1 MKKLVVSVFLVLLS
15 SAHLF
20 AQGGPGGGHSGG
32 SSTGG
37 GSTPGGS
44 STGGG
49 SSYSIGST
57 SSTGY
62 SQSSGTNSVSGQ
74 TYTST
79 GSDENAVQVTGGTF
93 TMTDCTITK
102 TGDYSASSDN
112 TSFYGVN
119 SAVYVGSTS
128 AATTLTMT
136 GGTITT
142 NAKGAN
148 AAFAYGYGVLNI
160 SDVTIRN
167 SANLSRGIHA
177 TGGGTIVAS
186 NLDIVTEGS
195 NSSVV
200 ATDRGGGTV
209 TVDGGSYVT
218 TGSDCAILYSTG
230 TISASN
236 ATGSSAKGEV
246 GVIEGDNTINITN
259 CNFSSGSSSRGLMI
273 LQSGSGDSEGYNGAI
288 NITNS
293 TITLTDSSAPLCEIP
308 TNITGTLTLDN
319 TSLTVPSGVLMY
331 VDYNTRWS
339 TYGGTGNL
347 VLKNGSYTGAVNADQ
362 YGTATVSVASTA
374 TWTGSIDNQNV
385 ASSTTATVE
394 GVWILNADSYVDNLT
409 IASGA
414 TVYTNGYSLNYG
426 SLTNNG
432 TLDATSTGVTGI
444 KAVTLQKEGA
454 GNGAVYNLSGMKV
467 ADSSSNLSALA
478 KGIYIVNG
486 KKIAVR

>member
-37 GSTPGGS
+37 GSG
-44 STGGG
+44 TGGG

-308 TNITGTLTLDN
+308 TSITGTLTLDN

-374 TWTGSIDNQNV
+374 TWTGSIDNSNV

-432 TLDATSTGVTGI
+432 TLDTTSTGVTGI
-444 KAVTLQKEGA
+444 KAITLQKEGA

-467 ADSSSNLSALA
+467 ADSASNLSALA
-478 KGIYIVNG
+478 KEIYIVNG
-486 KKIAVR
+486 KKIAIR

>member
-1 MKKLVVSVFLVLLS
+1 MKKIFISAICVLLS
-15 SAHLF
+15 SNVF
-20 AQGGPGGGHSGG
+20 AQGGPGGNP
-32 SSTGG
+32 GG
-37 GSTPGGS
+37 GG
-44 STGGG
+44 TGGG
-49 SSYSIGST
+49 SSYAIGST

-62 SQSSGTNSVSGQ
+62 SQSSGTTSVSGK

-93 TMTDCTITK
+93 TMSNCTVTK

-128 AATTLTMT
+128 ATATLTMT

-160 SDVTIRN
+160 SNVTIRN
-167 SANLSRGIHA
+167 TASLSRGIHA

-209 TVDGGSYVT
+209 TVNGGSYVT
-218 TGSDCAILYSTG
+218 TGTDCAVLYSTG
-230 TISASN
+230 TISATG
-236 ATGSSAKGEV
+236 ATGSSSKGEV
-246 GVIEGDNTINITN
+246 GVIEGDNTINITD
-259 CNFSSGSSSRGLMI
+259 CKFTSGSSSRGLMI

-288 NITNS
+288 NITGS
-293 TITLTDSSAPLCEIP
+293 TITLTDDSAPLCEIP

-347 VLKNGSYTGAVNADQ
+347 VLKNGNYTGAVNADQ

-374 TWTGSIDNQNV
+374 TWTGAMDHSDV
-385 ASSTTATVE
+385 AKSTSVTVN
-394 GVWILNADSYVDNLT
+394 GTWILNADSNVDKLV
-409 IASGA
+409 IGEGA
-414 TVYTNGYSLNYG
+414 TVYTNGYNLSYA
-426 SLTNNG
+426 SITNNG
-432 TLDATSTGVTGI
+432 TLDTTSTSVTGI
-444 KAVTLQKEGA
+444 KGISTDAA
-454 GNGAVYNLSGMKV
+454 PIDNGAVYNLNGVKV
-467 ADSSSNLSALA
+467 ADSEAALSGLA
-478 KGIYIVNG
+478 SGIYIVNG
-486 KKIAVR
+486 KKIAVK

>member
-20 AQGGPGGGHSGG
+20 AQGGPRGGHS
-32 SSTGG
+32 
-37 GSTPGGS
+37 GGS

-218 TGSDCAILYSTG
+218 TGTDCAILYSTG
-230 TISASN
+230 TVSASN

-374 TWTGSIDNQNV
+374 TWTGSIDNSNV

-394 GVWILNADSYVDNLT
+394 GVWILDADSYVDNLT

-432 TLDATSTGVTGI
+432 TLNTSSTGVTGI
-444 KAVTLQKEGA
+444 KAITLQMDGA
-454 GNGAVYNLSGMKV
+454 GNGVVYNLNGIKV
-467 ADSSSNLSALA
+467 ADSASNLSALV

>member
-20 AQGGPGGGHSGG
+20 AQGGPGGGHS
-32 SSTGG
+32 
-37 GSTPGGS
+37 GGS

-218 TGSDCAILYSTG
+218 TGTDCAILYSTG
-230 TISASN
+230 TVSASN

-374 TWTGSIDNQNV
+374 TWTGSIDNSNV

-394 GVWILNADSYVDNLT
+394 GVWILDADSYVDNLT

-432 TLDATSTGVTGI
+432 TLDTTSTGVTGI
-444 KAVTLQKEGA
+444 KAITLQMDGA
-454 GNGAVYNLSGMKV
+454 GNGVVYNLNGIKV
-467 ADSSSNLSALA
+467 ADSASNLSALV

-486 KKIAVR
+486 KKVAVR

>member
-20 AQGGPGGGHSGG
+20 AQGGPGGGHS
-32 SSTGG
+32 
-37 GSTPGGS
+37 GGS

-218 TGSDCAILYSTG
+218 TGTDCAILYSTG
-230 TISASN
+230 SVSASN

-273 LQSGSGDSEGYNGAI
+273 LQSGSGDSEGYDGAI

-293 TITLTDSSAPLCEIP
+293 TITLTDSSAPFCEIP

-374 TWTGSIDNQNV
+374 TWTGSVDNSNV

-394 GVWILNADSYVDNLT
+394 GVWILDADSYVDNLT

-432 TLDATSTGVTGI
+432 TLDTTSTGVTGI
-444 KAVTLQKEGA
+444 KAITLQMDGA
-454 GNGAVYNLSGMKV
+454 GNGVVYNLNGIKV
-467 ADSSSNLSALA
+467 ADSASNLSALV

>member
-1 MKKLVVSVFLVLLS
+1 MKKLFTTALMMSLAIS
-15 SAHLF
+15 SF
-20 AQGGPGGGHSGG
+20 AQGGPGGNNGG
-32 SSTGG
+32 NNGGNPGG
-37 GSTPGGS
+37 GPS
-44 STGGG
+44 SGGG
-49 SSYSIGST
+49 SSSSYAIGST

-62 SQSSGTNSVSGQ
+62 SQSSGTNTASNQ

-102 TGDYSASSDN
+102 SGDYSASSDN

-128 AATTLTMT
+128 ATTTLTMN

-148 AAFAYGYGVLNI
+148 AAFAYGKGVLNF

-167 SANLSRGIHA
+167 TSNLSRGIHA

-218 TGSDCAILYSTG
+218 TGTDCAILYSTG
-230 TISASN
+230 TITASN
-236 ATGSSAKGEV
+236 ATGSSAVGEV
-246 GVIEGDNTINITN
+246 GVIEGDNSININN
-259 CNFSSGSSSRGLMI
+259 CTFTSGSSSRGLMI

-288 NITNS
+288 TITGS

-308 TNITGTLTLDN
+308 TSITGTLTLDN
-319 TSLTVPSGVLMY
+319 TSITVPSGVLMY

-347 VLKNGSYTGAVNADQ
+347 VLQNGSYTGAVNADQ

-374 TWTGSIDNQNV
+374 TWTGAMDNSNV
-385 ASSTTATVE
+385 AKSTTATIS
-394 GVWILNADSYVDNLT
+394 GTWILNADSYVDNLV
-409 IASGA
+409 INEGA
-414 TVYTNGYSLNYG
+414 KVYTNGYNLTYS
-426 SLTNNG
+426 SITNNG
-432 TLDATSTGVTGI
+432 TLDTTSTNVTGI
-444 KAVTLQKEGA
+444 KEITASGASNSKDGIIHNLQGQ
-454 GNGAVYNLSGMKV
+454 KV
-467 ADSSSNLSALA
+467 ASTSETLSSLPH
-478 KGIYIVNG
+478 GVYVMNG
-486 KKIAVR
+486 KKFMVK

>member
-20 AQGGPGGGHSGG
+20 AQGGPGGGHS
-32 SSTGG
+32 
-37 GSTPGGS
+37 GGS

-218 TGSDCAILYSTG
+218 TGTDCAILYSTG
-230 TISASN
+230 TVSASN

-374 TWTGSIDNQNV
+374 TWTGSIDNSNV

-394 GVWILNADSYVDNLT
+394 GVWILDADSYVDNLT

-432 TLDATSTGVTGI
+432 TLDTTSTGVTGI
-444 KAVTLQKEGA
+444 KAITLQMDGA
-454 GNGAVYNLSGMKV
+454 GNGVVYNLNGIKV
-467 ADSSSNLSALA
+467 ADSASNLSALV

>member
-20 AQGGPGGGHSGG
+20 AQGGPGGGHS
-32 SSTGG
+32 
-37 GSTPGGS
+37 GGS

-79 GSDENAVQVTGGTF
+79 GSDENAVQVIGGTF

-218 TGSDCAILYSTG
+218 TGTDCAILYSTG
-230 TISASN
+230 TVSASN

-273 LQSGSGDSEGYNGAI
+273 LQSGSGDSEGYDGAI

-374 TWTGSIDNQNV
+374 TWTGSVDNSNV

-394 GVWILNADSYVDNLT
+394 GVWILDADSYVDNLT

-432 TLDATSTGVTGI
+432 TLDTTSTGVTGI
-444 KAVTLQKEGA
+444 KAITLQMDGA
-454 GNGAVYNLSGMKV
+454 GNGVVYNLNGIKV
-467 ADSSSNLSALA
+467 ADSASNLSALV

>member
-1 MKKLVVSVFLVLLS
+1 MKKLAITVFTVLLA
-15 SAHLF
+15 SADTF
-20 AQGGPGGGHSGG
+20 AQGGPGGGN
-32 SSTGG
+32 
-37 GSTPGGS
+37 PGG

-49 SSYSIGST
+49 SSYTIGNT

-62 SQSSGTNSVSGQ
+62 SQSSGTNSVSSK

-93 TMTDCTITK
+93 TMSDCTITK
-102 TGDYSASSDN
+102 SGDYSASSDN

-128 AATTLTMT
+128 AVTTLNMT

-148 AAFAYGYGVLNI
+148 AAFAYGKGVLNI

-209 TVDGGSYVT
+209 TVDGGSYIT
-218 TGSDCAILYSTG
+218 TGTDCAILYSTG
-230 TISASN
+230 SVSASN
-236 ATGSSAKGEV
+236 CTGSSSQGEI
-246 GVIEGDNTINITN
+246 GVIEGDNAISITN
-259 CNFSSGSSSRGLMI
+259 CNFTSGSSSRGLMI

-288 NITNS
+288 TITNS
-293 TITLTDSSAPLCEIP
+293 TATLTDSSAPLCEIP

-319 TSLTVPSGVLMY
+319 VSLSVPSGVLMY

-347 VLKNGSYTGAVNADQ
+347 ILKNESYTGAVNADK
-362 YGTATVSVASTA
+362 YGTATVSVENTA
-374 TWTGSIDNQNV
+374 TWTGTIDNSNT
-385 ASSTTATVE
+385 AKSTTATIN
-394 GVWILNADSYVDNLT
+394 GVWILDADSYVDNLT

-414 TVYTNGYSLNYG
+414 TVYTNGHTLTYG
-426 SLTNNG
+426 NISNSG
-432 TLDATSTGVTGI
+432 TLDTTSTGVT
-444 KAVTLQKEGA
+444 AV
-454 GNGAVYNLSGMKV
+454 NSIV
-467 ADSSSNLSALA
+467 ADSAVKGNGTVYSTDGVKVAESASGLQLLP

-486 KKIAVR
+486 KKIAVK

>member
-20 AQGGPGGGHSGG
+20 AQGGPGGGHS
-32 SSTGG
+32 
-37 GSTPGGS
+37 GGS

-218 TGSDCAILYSTG
+218 TGTDCAILYSTG
-230 TISASN
+230 TVSASN

-273 LQSGSGDSEGYNGAI
+273 LQSGSGDSEGYDGAI

-374 TWTGSIDNQNV
+374 TWTGSVDNSNV

-394 GVWILNADSYVDNLT
+394 GVWILDADSYVDNLT

-432 TLDATSTGVTGI
+432 TLDTTSTGVTGI
-444 KAVTLQKEGA
+444 KAITLQMDGA
-454 GNGAVYNLSGMKV
+454 GNGVVYNLNGIKV
-467 ADSSSNLSALA
+467 ADSASNLSALV

>member
-37 GSTPGGS
+37 GSG
-44 STGGG
+44 TGGG

-308 TNITGTLTLDN
+308 TSITGTLTLDN

-362 YGTATVSVASTA
+362 CGTATVSVASTA
-374 TWTGSIDNQNV
+374 TWTGSIDNSNV

-432 TLDATSTGVTGI
+432 TLDTTSTGVTGI
-444 KAVTLQKEGA
+444 KAITLQEEGA

-467 ADSSSNLSALA
+467 TDSASNLSALA

-486 KKIAVR
+486 KKIAIR

>member
-37 GSTPGGS
+37 GSG
-44 STGGG
+44 TGGG

-308 TNITGTLTLDN
+308 TSITGTLTLDN

-374 TWTGSIDNQNV
+374 TWTGSIDNSNV

-432 TLDATSTGVTGI
+432 TLDTTSTGGTGI
-444 KAVTLQKEGA
+444 KAITLQEEGA

-467 ADSSSNLSALA
+467 VDSASNLSALA

>member
-20 AQGGPGGGHSGG
+20 AQGGPGGGHS
-32 SSTGG
+32 
-37 GSTPGGS
+37 GGS

-218 TGSDCAILYSTG
+218 TGTDCAILYSTG
-230 TISASN
+230 TVSASN

-246 GVIEGDNTINITN
+246 GVIEDDNTINITN

-273 LQSGSGDSEGYNGAI
+273 LQSGSGDSEGYDGAI

-374 TWTGSIDNQNV
+374 TWTGSIDNSNV

-394 GVWILNADSYVDNLT
+394 GVWILDADSYVDNLT

-432 TLDATSTGVTGI
+432 TLDTTSAGVTGI
-444 KAVTLQKEGA
+444 KAITLQMDGA
-454 GNGAVYNLSGMKV
+454 GNGVVYNLNGIKV
-467 ADSSSNLSALA
+467 ADSASNLSALV

>member
-1 MKKLVVSVFLVLLS
+1 MRKIFTSALLVSLS
-15 SAHLF
+15 IACF
-20 AQGGPGGGHSGG
+20 AQSGPGGNNGGGNSSSG
-32 SSTGG
+32 SSSGT
-37 GSTPGGS
+37 GS
-44 STGGG
+44 SS
-49 SSYSIGST
+49 SSYAIGST

-62 SQSSGTNSVSGQ
+62 SQSSGTNSVSSQ

-128 AATTLTMT
+128 ATTTLTMS

-148 AAFAYGYGVLNI
+148 AAFAYGKGVLNI

-167 SANLSRGIHA
+167 TSNLSRGIHA

-209 TVDGGSYVT
+209 TVNGGSYVT
-218 TGSDCAILYSTG
+218 TGTDCAILYSTG
-230 TISASN
+230 TITAN
-236 ATGSSAKGEV
+236 DATGSSAEGEV
-246 GVIEGDNTINITN
+246 GVIEGDNSININYCT
-259 CNFSSGSSSRGLMI
+259 FSSGSSSRGLMI

-288 NITNS
+288 SITGS
-293 TITLTDSSAPLCEIP
+293 TITLTNSSAPLCEIP
-308 TNITGTLTLDN
+308 TSITGTLTLDN
-319 TSLTVPSGVLMY
+319 TTVTVPSGVLMY

-347 VLKNGSYTGAVNADQ
+347 VLKNGTYTGAVNADQ
-362 YGTATVSVASTA
+362 YGTATVDVASTA
-374 TWTGSIDNQNV
+374 TWTGAMDNSNV
-385 ASSTTATVE
+385 AKSTTATIS
-394 GVWILNADSYVDNLT
+394 GTWILNADSNVDNLV
-409 IASGA
+409 INEGA
-414 TVYTNGYSLNYG
+414 KVYTNGYTLSYS

-432 TLDATSTGVTGI
+432 TLDTTSTGVTGI
-444 KAVTLQKEGA
+444 SNITASSSTITG
-454 GNGAVYNLSGMKV
+454 GAVYNLLGQKV
-467 ADSSSNLSALA
+467 AASSDNLSSLTN
-478 KGIYIVNG
+478 GIYIVNG
-486 KKIAVR
+486 KKYLKK

>member
-20 AQGGPGGGHSGG
+20 AQGGPGGGHS
-32 SSTGG
+32 
-37 GSTPGGS
+37 GGS

-218 TGSDCAILYSTG
+218 TGTDCAILYSTG
-230 TISASN
+230 TVSASN

-273 LQSGSGDSEGYNGAI
+273 LQSGSGDSEGYDGAI

-374 TWTGSIDNQNV
+374 TWTGSIDNSNV

-394 GVWILNADSYVDNLT
+394 GVWILDADSYVDNLT

-432 TLDATSTGVTGI
+432 TLDTTSTGVTGI
-444 KAVTLQKEGA
+444 KAITLQMDGA
-454 GNGAVYNLSGMKV
+454 GNGVVYNLNGIKV
-467 ADSSSNLSALA
+467 ADSASNLSALV

>member
-37 GSTPGGS
+37 GSG
-44 STGGG
+44 TGGG

-308 TNITGTLTLDN
+308 TSITGTLTLDN

-374 TWTGSIDNQNV
+374 TWTGSIDNSNV

-432 TLDATSTGVTGI
+432 TLDTASTGVTGI
-444 KAVTLQKEGA
+444 KAITLQEEGA

-467 ADSSSNLSALA
+467 TDSASNLSALA

-486 KKIAVR
+486 KKIAIR

>member
-1 MKKLVVSVFLVLLS
+1 MKKVFISALLVSLS
-15 SAHLF
+15 IACF
-20 AQGGPGGGHSGG
+20 AQGGPGGNNGGGNPGEGGTPGTGG
-32 SSTGG
+32 SS
-37 GSTPGGS
+37 
-44 STGGG
+44 
-49 SSYSIGST
+49 SYAIGST
-57 SSTGY
+57 SGTGY

-93 TMTDCTITK
+93 TMTGCTITK

-128 AATTLTMT
+128 ATTTLTMT

-148 AAFAYGYGVLNI
+148 AAFAYGQGVLNI

-167 SANLSRGIHA
+167 TSNLSRGIHA

-209 TVDGGSYVT
+209 TVTGGSYVT
-218 TGSDCAILYSTG
+218 TGTDCAILYSTG
-230 TISASN
+230 TVTAN
-236 ATGSSAKGEV
+236 DATGSSSEGEV
-246 GVIEGDNTINITN
+246 GVIEGDNTITINN
-259 CNFSSGSSSRGLMI
+259 CTFSSGSSSRGLMI

-288 NITNS
+288 SITGS
-293 TITLTDSSAPLCEIP
+293 TITLTNSSAPLCEIP

-319 TSLTVPSGVLMY
+319 TSVTVPSGVLMY

-347 VLKNGSYTGAVNADQ
+347 ILKNGSYTGAVNADQ
-362 YGTATVSVASTA
+362 YGTATVDVASTA
-374 TWTGSIDNQNV
+374 AWTGAMDNSNE
-385 ASSTTATVE
+385 AKSTTATIS
-394 GVWILNADSYVDNLT
+394 GTWILNADSNVDNLV
-409 IASGA
+409 INEGA
-414 TVYTNGYSLNYG
+414 KVYTNGYNLSYG
-426 SLTNNG
+426 SITNNG
-432 TLDATSTGVTGI
+432 TLDTTSTGVTSIFNI
-444 KAVTLQKEGA
+444 KDSSSIVTDE
-454 GNGAVYNLSGMKV
+454 AVYNLQGQKAATSR
-467 ADSSSNLSALA
+467 DNLSSLNS
-478 KGIYIVNG
+478 GIYIVNG
-486 KKIAVR
+486 KKYVKK

>member
-37 GSTPGGS
+37 GSG
-44 STGGG
+44 TGGG

-177 TGGGTIVAS
+177 TGGGTIVAF

-308 TNITGTLTLDN
+308 TSITGTLTLDN

-347 VLKNGSYTGAVNADQ
+347 VLKNGSYNGAVNADQ

-374 TWTGSIDNQNV
+374 TWTGSIDNSNV

-432 TLDATSTGVTGI
+432 TLDTTSTGVTGI
-444 KAVTLQKEGA
+444 KAITLQEEGA

-467 ADSSSNLSALA
+467 TDSASNLSALA

-486 KKIAVR
+486 KKIAIR

>member
-32 SSTGG
+32 SST
-37 GSTPGGS
+37 S
-44 STGGG
+44 GG

-218 TGSDCAILYSTG
+218 TGTDCAILYSTG
-230 TISASN
+230 TVSASN

-273 LQSGSGDSEGYNGAI
+273 LQSGSGDSEGYDGAI

-374 TWTGSIDNQNV
+374 TWTGSIDNSNV

-394 GVWILNADSYVDNLT
+394 GVWILDADSYVDNLT

-432 TLDATSTGVTGI
+432 TLDTTSTGVTGI
-444 KAVTLQKEGA
+444 KAITLQMDGA
-454 GNGAVYNLSGMKV
+454 GNGVVYNLNGIKV
-467 ADSSSNLSALA
+467 ADSASNLSALV

>member
-1 MKKLVVSVFLVLLS
+1 MIKLLIPVFLVLLS
-15 SAHLF
+15 FANLF
-20 AQGGPGGGHSGG
+20 AQGEH
-32 SSTGG
+32 
-37 GSTPGGS
+37 
-44 STGGG
+44 GGG
-49 SSYSIGST
+49 SSYTIGNT

-62 SQSSGTNSVSGQ
+62 SQSSGTSTVSSKN
-74 TYTST
+74 YTST

-93 TMTDCTITK
+93 SMTDCTITK

-112 TSFYGVN
+112 TSFFGVN

-128 AATTLTMT
+128 GATTITMT

-148 AAFAYGYGVLNI
+148 AAFAYGNGVLNI

-186 NLDIVTEGS
+186 NLDIVTEGN

-209 TVDGGSYVT
+209 AVDGGSYVT

-230 TISASN
+230 TVSATN
-236 ATGSSAKGEV
+236 ATGSSSKGEV
-246 GVIEGDNTINITN
+246 GVIEGDNTINISN
-259 CNFSSGSSSRGLMI
+259 CNFTSGSPSRGLMI
-273 LQSGSGDSEGYNGAI
+273 LQSGSGDSEGYNGII

-293 TITLTDSSAPLCEIP
+293 TITLTDNSAPLCEIP

-319 TSLTVPSGVLMY
+319 VTLTVPGGVLMY

-347 VLKNGSYTGAVNADQ
+347 VLKNGSYTGAVNADK

-374 TWTGSIDNQNV
+374 TWTGSIDNSNV
-385 ASSTTATVE
+385 ASSTTATIE
-394 GVWILNADSYVDNLT
+394 GKWILDADSYVDNLT

-414 TVYTNGYSLNYG
+414 SVYTNGHSLSYG
-426 SLTNNG
+426 TLTNNG
-432 TLDATSTGVTGI
+432 TLKTTSTGVTGI
-444 KAVTLQKEGA
+444 NSIARPDDT
-454 GNGAVYNLSGMKV
+454 NDSAVYNMRGVKV
-467 ADSSSNLSALA
+467 ANSANKLSTLA

-486 KKIAVR
+486 KIIAIR

>member
-20 AQGGPGGGHSGG
+20 AQGGPGGGHS
-32 SSTGG
+32 
-37 GSTPGGS
+37 GGS

-218 TGSDCAILYSTG
+218 TGTDCAILYSTG
-230 TISASN
+230 TVSASN

-259 CNFSSGSSSRGLMI
+259 CNFLSGSSSRGLMI
-273 LQSGSGDSEGYNGAI
+273 LQSGSGDSEGYDGAI

-374 TWTGSIDNQNV
+374 TWTGSIDNSNV

-394 GVWILNADSYVDNLT
+394 GVWILDADSYVDNLT

-432 TLDATSTGVTGI
+432 TLDTTSTGVTGI
-444 KAVTLQKEGA
+444 KAITLQMDGA
-454 GNGAVYNLSGMKV
+454 GNGVVYNLNGIKV
-467 ADSSSNLSALA
+467 ADSASNLSALV

>member
-32 SSTGG
+32 SST
-37 GSTPGGS
+37 S
-44 STGGG
+44 GG

-136 GGTITT
+136 GGTITA

-218 TGSDCAILYSTG
+218 TGTDCAILYSTG
-230 TISASN
+230 TVSASN

-273 LQSGSGDSEGYNGAI
+273 LQSGSGDSEGYDGAI

-374 TWTGSIDNQNV
+374 TWTGSIDNSNV

-394 GVWILNADSYVDNLT
+394 GVWILDADSYVDNLT

-432 TLDATSTGVTGI
+432 TLDTSSTGVTGI
-444 KAVTLQKEGA
+444 KAITLQMDGA
-454 GNGAVYNLSGMKV
+454 GNGVVYNLNGIKV
-467 ADSSSNLSALA
+467 ADSASNLSALV

>member
-20 AQGGPGGGHSGG
+20 AQGGPGGGHS
-32 SSTGG
+32 
-37 GSTPGGS
+37 GGS

-218 TGSDCAILYSTG
+218 TGTDCAILYSTG
-230 TISASN
+230 SVSASN

-273 LQSGSGDSEGYNGAI
+273 LQSGSGDSEGYDGAI

-374 TWTGSIDNQNV
+374 TWTGSVDNSNV

-394 GVWILNADSYVDNLT
+394 GVWILDADSYVDNLT

-432 TLDATSTGVTGI
+432 TLDTTSTGVTGI
-444 KAVTLQKEGA
+444 KAITLQMDGA
-454 GNGAVYNLSGMKV
+454 GNGVVYNLNGIKV
-467 ADSSSNLSALA
+467 ADSASNLSALV

>member
-1 MKKLVVSVFLVLLS
+1 MKKIFVSALLVSLS
-15 SAHLF
+15 ITCF
-20 AQGGPGGGHSGG
+20 AQGGPGGNP
-32 SSTGG
+32 GG
-37 GSTPGGS
+37 GSGGE
-44 STGGG
+44 GGG
-49 SSYSIGST
+49 SSYAIGGT

-93 TMTDCTITK
+93 TMADCTVTK

-128 AATTLTMT
+128 ATTTLTMT

-148 AAFAYGYGVLNI
+148 AAFAYGKGVLNI

-167 SANLSRGIHA
+167 TANLSRGIHA

-209 TVDGGSYVT
+209 TVNGGSYVT
-218 TGSDCAILYSTG
+218 TGIDCAILYSTG
-230 TISASN
+230 TVTAN
-236 ATGSSAKGEV
+236 DATGSSAEGEV
-246 GVIEGDNTINITN
+246 GVIEGDNSIYINN
-259 CNFSSGSSSRGLMI
+259 CTFSSGSSSRGLMI

-288 NITNS
+288 SITGS

-319 TSLTVPSGVLMY
+319 TSVTVPSGVLMY

-347 VLKNGSYTGAVNADQ
+347 LLKNGTYTGAVNADQ
-362 YGTATVSVASTA
+362 YGTVIVDVASTA
-374 TWTGSIDNQNV
+374 TWTGSIDNSNV
-385 ASSTTATVE
+385 AKSTAVTVS
-394 GVWILNADSYVDNLT
+394 GKWILNANSYVDNLV
-409 IASGA
+409 INEGA
-414 TVYTNGYSLNYG
+414 TVYTNGYTLTYG

-432 TLDATSTGVTGI
+432 TLDTTSTGITSVSDI
-444 KAVTLQKEGA
+444 KVSPTAITD
-454 GNGAVYNLSGMKV
+454 GAVYNLQGQKV
-467 ADSSSNLSALA
+467 AASIDSLSSLPS
-478 KGIYIVNG
+478 GIYIVNG
-486 KKIAVR
+486 NKYIKN

>member
-1 MKKLVVSVFLVLLS
+1 MKKTFTSVLCAFLSCVSAL
-15 SAHLF
+15 
-20 AQGGPGGGHSGG
+20 AQGGPGGG
-32 SSTGG
+32 GG
-37 GSTPGGS
+37 GNEG
-44 STGGG
+44 GGG
-49 SSYSIGST
+49 SSYAIGGT

-62 SQSSGTNSVSGQ
+62 SQSSGTTSVSNQ

-79 GSDENAVQVTGGTF
+79 GADENAVQVTGGTL
-93 TMTDCTITK
+93 TMAGCTVTK

-128 AATTLTMT
+128 TATTLTMT

-160 SDVTIRN
+160 SGVTIRN

-186 NLDIVTEGS
+186 DLDIVTEGS

-209 TVDGGSYVT
+209 SVDGGSYIT
-218 TGSDCAILYSTG
+218 TGTDCAILYSTG
-230 TISASN
+230 TVSTSN
-236 ATGSSAKGEV
+236 ATGSSALGEV
-246 GVIEGDNTINITN
+246 GVIEGDNTINITD
-259 CNFSSGSSSRGLMI
+259 CNFTSGSSSRGLMI

-288 NITNS
+288 NITGS
-293 TITLTDSSAPLCEIP
+293 TITLTDSNAPLCEIP
-308 TNITGTLTLDN
+308 TDITGTLTLDN
-319 TSLTVPSGVLMY
+319 VSLTVPSGILMY

-347 VLKNGSYTGAVNADQ
+347 VLKNGRYTGAANADK
-362 YGTATVSVASTA
+362 YGTVTVSVAGSA
-374 TWTGSIDNQNV
+374 VWTGSMDNANV
-385 ASSTTATVE
+385 ASSTSATVN
-394 GVWILNADSYVDNLT
+394 GTWILDADSYVDDLT
-409 IASGA
+409 IGTGA
-414 TVYTNGYSLNYG
+414 TVYTNGHTLSYG

-432 TLDATSTGVTGI
+432 TLDTTSRDVTAITPVANGKAAT
-444 KAVTLQKEGA
+444 ADC
-454 GNGAVYNLSGMKV
+454 AVYDLKGTKV
-467 ADSSSNLSALA
+467 GDSAGCLA
-478 KGIYIVNG
+478 TLPKGIYTVGG
-486 KKIAVR
+486 KKIAAGTVR